1 MNSDIWKNW
10 QYKNTAI
17 LVISLVLFFYL
28 VSTDLV
34 QNLITKIGTFGYF
47 GSFFAGIFFVS
58 IFTVAPASVIIFD
71 LAKNLNPLL
80 VAIIA
85 GAGAVVGDYLIFRFL
100 KDRVFEELSP
110 IFQKVRGSFLKKLFL
125 SPFFAW
131 LIPIAGA
138 FIIASP
144 LPDEVGIS
152 LMGLSKV
159 KNWHFILITFP
170 LNAIGIFLVVIL
182 ARSF

>member
-1 MNSDIWKNW
+1 MNSHSWKNW

-17 LVISLVLFFYL
+17 LVISLVVFFYL
-28 VSTDLV
+28 ADTDLI
-34 QNLITKIGTFGYF
+34 QNVIKKNGTFGYF

-58 IFTVAPASVIIFD
+58 IFTVTPAAVVIFD
-71 LAKNLNPLL
+71 LAKNLNPLF
-80 VAIIA
+80 VAITA
-85 GAGAVVGDYLIFRFL
+85 SAGAVIGDYLIFRFL
-100 KDRVFEELSP
+100 KDKVFEELSP
-110 IFQKVRGSFLKKLFL
+110 VFQKVGGSFLKKLFL

-159 KNWHFILITFP
+159 KNWHFIVITFL
-170 LNAIGIFLVVIL
+170 LNAIGIFLVITL